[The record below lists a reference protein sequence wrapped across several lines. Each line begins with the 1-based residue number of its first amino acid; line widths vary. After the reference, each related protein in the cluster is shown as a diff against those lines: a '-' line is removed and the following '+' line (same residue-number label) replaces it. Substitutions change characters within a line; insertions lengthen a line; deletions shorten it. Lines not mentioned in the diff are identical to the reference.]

1 MSWNPV
7 LNKTIEIKNEYIKKF
22 GYITYD
28 YLDGYTNKSQTCLER
43 WVEELNKLEPIDQYS
58 EYTDLLSCLELNQY
72 NDFILLRYAR
82 YSNVYDGE
90 IDNSGEDFWDRYN
103 GFYRECRSIVIDIR
117 NECIILCPFKK
128 FFNINELE
136 ETNLENIQS
145 RISNA
150 KTVEFSDKLD
160 GSMQT
165 AT

>member
-103 GFYRECRSIVIDIR
+103 GFI
-117 NECIILCPFKK
+117 
-128 FFNINELE
+128 
-136 ETNLENIQS
+136 EN
-145 RISNA
+145 
-150 KTVEFSDKLD
+150 VEVLL
-160 GSMQT
+160 
-165 AT
+165 